1 MKVWFKRVVVSL
13 VVVFLVALVSIAIF
27 LLTFDPNAYK
37 SKLADLVYER
47 YQRSLTIKGDIELS
61 LFPRIGL
68 HVQGVAL
75 SDRNS
80 TDTFASIDSARFA
93 VAIWP
98 LMFNRF
104 VVDHVAVTGFKA
116 WLVRDAQGEFNF
128 QDLIDRRPLGAA
140 LSAPLAMAQTPSTA
154 SATPE
159 ARRLPAVLAAP
170 ASTGAD
176 FQIDIAGLDLK
187 NGEIHLYD
195 RPSKSVGRIVQLD
208 VNTGRM
214 TFDQAFDVA
223 FKGKLVGDF
232 PVADA
237 SLQGQAL
244 VKVNPEQ
251 HIYSA
256 QKLNVQVNGKLGGLQ
271 ARSAT
276 LRGNLAYSAYSEM
289 FDASGVEFAV
299 QGEVDGEKPI
309 KNLNMSLVVPQL
321 KIDRGQAELRVDQL
335 IYRATGER
343 LDQRFDI
350 AFDAPGLSVSPEAA
364 KGEPISG
371 TVKLSR
377 KDEVL
382 GLSLGMSGL
391 GGNSQKLTLKE
402 LKIDGGLKQAD
413 RFVQLKM
420 TTPAHW
426 DRLADKGDL
435 SAMKGDV
442 RVEDAALPGG
452 SFEFPFIGSLQTDLI
467 KDELTSEI
475 NAVLSSSKLDF
486 RLKATRLSDPQV
498 VFDLTADRLDFNTLF
513 PPAAAAPAPPSAA
526 PAAGGKPAT
535 SPPPPAKADAKPPA
549 PAAPVPAGTLN
560 LAFLNSVDVAGN
572 IAIGD
577 LKIKN
582 VQAQKFNAGL
592 RAVDGQLVITGL
604 RADLYDGKL
613 NGKITADSKNQFTA
627 DLNLD
632 NVALGTLLRDLADE
646 TRLGGRGTVKLKV
659 DSQGS
664 TIPALKAGL
673 NGLVQVKVRDGAIRG
688 LDIGQTLRE
697 VRSIVRNAFS
707 GQLPVLATEF
717 DLARQTDFTALDADI
732 AFSHGQGTF
741 KKLNVVAPPL
751 RVTQGSPAA
760 MDIVNEQLDLNINV
774 RVVNGSVG
782 DFSKELVDLKGATV
796 PVRISGPFDKL
807 GYQVQWKEIGS
818 KAVKDA
824 VQDGLLDLLS
834 NQLSKDKEPAP
845 APASPIPAPPKKP
858 MDSVKSIGDALKG
871 LLGQ

>member
-68 HVQGVAL
+68 SVQGVAL

-80 TDTFASIDSARFA
+80 TDTFASLDSARFA

-116 WLVRDAQGEFNF
+116 WLERDEDGEFNF
-128 QDLIDRRPLGAA
+128 QDLIERQPLGTSLA
-140 LSAPLAMAQTPSTA
+140 APLALAQIPA
-154 SATPE
+154 AMPAAPE
-159 ARRLPAVLAAP
+159 ARQLPAVLAAP

-187 NGEIHLYD
+187 DGEIHLYD

-214 TFDQAFDVA
+214 TFDQAFDVS
-223 FKGKLVGDF
+223 FKGKLIGDF

-237 SLQGQAL
+237 NLQGQAL
-244 VKVNPEQ
+244 VKADPQQ

-256 QKLNVQVNGKLGGLQ
+256 QKLNVQVDGKLGDLN
-271 ARSAT
+271 AKAAT

-289 FDASGVEFAV
+289 LDASGVEFVV
-299 QGEVDGEKPI
+299 QGHVAGDRPI
-309 KNLNMSLVVPQL
+309 KNLDMRLAVPQL
-321 KIDRGQAELRVDQL
+321 KVDRGQAELRVDQL

-343 LDQRFDI
+343 QDQRFDI

-371 TVKLSR
+371 TVKLSG

-382 GLSLGMSGL
+382 GLSLTMSGL
-391 GGNSQKLTLKE
+391 GGNSRKLKLKE
-402 LKIDGGLKQAD
+402 LKIDGGLKQGD

-420 TTPAHW
+420 TTPANW

-442 RVEDAALPGG
+442 RIEDAALPGG
-452 SFEFPFIGSLQTDLI
+452 SFEFPFIGSVQADLI

-486 RLKATRLSDPQV
+486 RVKATRLSDPQV

-513 PPAAAAPAPPSAA
+513 PPAAPAQAPTPAAPAP
-526 PAAGGKPAT
+526 GGKPAAA
-535 SPPPPAKADAKPPA
+535 PPAAAKTSTKPPT

-560 LAFLNSVDVAGN
+560 LAFLDAIDVAGN

-592 RAVDGQLVITGL
+592 RAVDGQLAVTGL

-613 NGKITADSKNQFTA
+613 NGKFSANSKNQFTA
-627 DLNLD
+627 DVNLD
-632 NVALGTLLRDLADE
+632 SVALGTLLRDLADE
-646 TRLGGRGTVKLKV
+646 TRLGGRGTIKLKV
-659 DSQGS
+659 DSGGS
-664 TIPALKAGL
+664 TMPAIKAGL

-688 LDIGQTLRE
+688 LDVGQTLRE
-697 VRSIVRNAFS
+697 VRGVVRNVFS
-707 GQLPVLATEF
+707 GQLPVVVTEF
-717 DLARQTDFTALDADI
+717 DLGRQTDFTSLDADV
-732 AFSHGQGTF
+732 AFTHGQGVF

-751 RVTQGSPAA
+751 RITQGSPAA

-774 RVVNGSVG
+774 RVVNAPVG
-782 DFSKELVDLKGATV
+782 EFSKELLDLKGTTV
-796 PVRISGPFDKL
+796 PVRISGPFKQL

-834 NQLSKDKEPAP
+834 NQLSQDKESPPAP
-845 APASPIPAPPKKP
+845 AGPIPAPPRKP
-858 MDSVKSIGDALKG
+858 MDPVKSIGDALKG

>member
-47 YQRSLTIKGDIELS
+47 YQRSLTIKGDIKLS

-68 HVQGVAL
+68 SVQGVAL

-80 TDTFASIDSARFA
+80 TDTFASLDSARFA

-116 WLVRDAQGEFNF
+116 WLERDEKGEFNF
-128 QDLIDRRPLGAA
+128 QDLIERQSLGSSLA
-140 LSAPLAMAQTPSTA
+140 APLAMVQVPATA
-154 SATPE
+154 SSTPW
-159 ARRLPAVLAAP
+159 ARQLPAVLAAP

-187 NGEIHLYD
+187 SGEIHLYD

-214 TFDQAFDVA
+214 TFDQAFDVS
-223 FKGKLVGDF
+223 FKGKLIGDF

-244 VKVNPEQ
+244 VKVDPQQ

-256 QKLNVQVNGKLGGLQ
+256 QKLNVQVNGKLGNLD

-276 LRGNLAYSAYSEM
+276 LRGNLAYSAYSETL
-289 FDASGVEFAV
+289 DASSVEFAV
-299 QGEVDGEKPI
+299 QGQVEGERPI
-309 KNLNMSLVVPQL
+309 KNLDMSLVVPQL
-321 KIDRGQAELRVDQL
+321 KVDRGQAELRVDQL

-343 LDQRFDI
+343 QDQRFDI

-364 KGEPISG
+364 KGQPITG
-371 TVKLSR
+371 TVKLTS
-377 KDEVL
+377 KNEVL

-391 GGNSQKLTLKE
+391 GGNSRKLTLKE
-402 LKIDGGLKQAD
+402 LKIDGGLKQGD

-420 TTPAHW
+420 TTPANW

-442 RVEDAALPGG
+442 RIEDAALPGG

-486 RLKATRLSDPQV
+486 RVKATRLNDPQV

-513 PPAAAAPAPPSAA
+513 PPAAPAPAPTPA
-526 PAAGGKPAT
+526 PAARDGKPVA
-535 SPPPPAKADAKPPA
+535 PPPPAAKADAKPPTA
-549 PAAPVPAGTLN
+549 AAPVRAGTLD
-560 LAFLNSVDVAGN
+560 LAFLDAVDVAGN

-582 VQAQKFNAGL
+582 VQAQEFNAGL
-592 RAVDGQLVITGL
+592 RAVDGLLAVTGL
-604 RADLYDGKL
+604 RANLYDGKL
-613 NGKITADSKNQFTA
+613 SGKISADSKNKFAT
-627 DLNLD
+627 DLTLD

-646 TRLGGRGTVKLKV
+646 TRLGGRGTVKLKL

-664 TIPALKAGL
+664 TIPALRAGL
-673 NGLVQVKVRDGAIRG
+673 NGLVQVKVRDGAVRG
-688 LDIGQTLRE
+688 LDVGQTLRE
-697 VRSIVRNAFS
+697 VRSVVRNVFS
-707 GQLPVLATEF
+707 GQLPILATEF
-717 DLARQTDFTALDADI
+717 DLGRQTDFTTLDADV
-732 AFSHGQGTF
+732 AFTNGQGIF

-751 RVTQGSPAA
+751 RITQGTPAS

-774 RVVNGSVG
+774 QVANGSVSE
-782 DFSKELVDLKGATV
+782 FSKELIDLKGTTV

-834 NQLSKDKEPAP
+834 NQLSQQQGGAP
-845 APASPIPAPPKKP
+845 APAGPIPAPPKKP
-858 MDSVKSIGDALKG
+858 MDPVKSIGDALKG